1 MSTADPQSIPL
12 AILPSAVPPAMIRS
26 RPAQPGI
33 PATKA
38 DRDGLRDAVRRGM
51 AREAAVPP
59 LGMDEIKRR
68 AREALAEAGLGD
80 DCLDYAAVVVNNESW
95 RDALAAVPFE
105 RRLLLMPKCLRE
117 ENRCPAPFDEFGLL
131 CKQCGLCSI
140 QDFQAEAERLGYAVL
155 VAEGSALVMAMVQT
169 GTIHAIV
176 GVSCMPVLE
185 KTFPHVQAA
194 AIPAVAVPLLQ
205 DDCIDTAVD
214 VDWVWDYIHLE
225 AADRSRRVDLG
236 GLHDRVKTWFERPAL
251 DALMGPPAGHAEEI
265 ARSWLAVGGRRW
277 RPFLAAAVYEA
288 LTGTINATGA
298 DPTPADDPE
307 ADRRIRAIAVAVECF
322 HKASLVHDDIEDGD
336 VERYGE
342 PTLCGAHGVPIA
354 LNVGD
359 LLIGEGYR
367 LLAEAPLDA
376 AQVRAA
382 VREAAGA
389 QRLLCQGQGAELA
402 WSRAPHTLASRQVL
416 EIFRLKTS
424 PAFDV
429 ALQLAAIGAGRAA
442 EVADSLRA
450 YSEAVGI
457 AYQIKDDL
465 DDIVD
470 DAGLAS
476 LAGIG
481 RTVADG
487 GAESRPSVVLAIAAE
502 RARGADR
509 EILQTIAAGRPHPAA
524 TPERLR
530 EAIRAAKAD
539 EKAALL
545 LEGYKEQAVRALEG
559 LTDAT
564 LKGLLRR
571 VLAKMFNELSFAGY
585 CREQEAKVA
594 GTALAGTALAGTDRA
609 DGVRA
614 GGAAVA
620 AETSAASA

>member
-1 MSTADPQSIPL
+1 MSTVDPATIAL
-12 AILPSAVPPAMIRS
+12 AILPPPVPPAVIRS
-26 RPAQPGI
+26 RPPQAGI
-33 PATKA
+33 PPTKA
-38 DRDGLRDAVRRGM
+38 DRDALRDAIRRGM
-51 AREAAVPP
+51 SRDRAVPP
-59 LGMDEIKRR
+59 LGLEELRRR
-68 AREALAEAGLGD
+68 AFAALAEAGLAETY
-80 DCLDYAAVVVNNESW
+80 LDYAVVTVNNESW

-105 RRLLLMPKCLRE
+105 RRLLLMPKCLRV

-169 GTIHAIV
+169 GTIEAIV

-205 DDCIDTAVD
+205 DDCIDTTVD

-225 AADRSRRVDLG
+225 AADRSRRLDLG
-236 GLHDRVKTWFERPAL
+236 GLHDTVKTWFERPAL
-251 DALMGPPAGHAEEI
+251 DRLMGPPVGHAEQIGRE
-265 ARSWLAVGGRRW
+265 WLAVGGRRW
-277 RPFLAAAVYEA
+277 RPFLAAAVFEA
-288 LTGTINATGA
+288 LRADAGAPAEQPPGTNR
-298 DPTPADDPE
+298 DDTTIE
-307 ADRRIRAIAVAVECF
+307 AIQRIAVAVECF

-336 VERYGE
+336 LERYGE

-367 LLAEAPLDA
+367 LLAESGLDA
-376 AQVRAA
+376 DRIRAA
-382 VREAAGA
+382 VREAAGS

-402 WSRAPHTLASRQVL
+402 WSRNPSQLASRQVL

-429 ALQLAAIGAGRAA
+429 ALQLAAIVAGRAD
-442 EVADSLRA
+442 EVSDALRA

-465 DDIVD
+465 EDMLD
-470 DAGLAS
+470 DAGLVS
-476 LAGIG
+476 N
-481 RTVADG
+481 V
-487 GAESRPSVVLAIAAE
+487 ESRPSVVLAIAAE
-502 RARGADR
+502 RARGDDR
-509 EILQTIAAGRPHPAA
+509 EMLTAITSGKPHPAA
-524 TPERLR
+524 TPDRLR

-539 EKAALL
+539 ERASLL
-545 LEGYKEQAVRALEG
+545 LESYKEQAVRALEG
-559 LTDAT
+559 LSDAT

-571 VLAKMFNELSFAGY
+571 VLAKMFNELTFEGY
-585 CREQEAKVA
+585 CREQEAKVSRENHA
-594 GTALAGTALAGTDRA
+594 EPQAATEQTAATA
-609 DGVRA
+609 
-614 GGAAVA
+614 
-620 AETSAASA
+620 

>member
-1 MSTADPQSIPL
+1 MSTADPSSIAL
-12 AILPSAVPPAMIRS
+12 AILPPPVPPAVIRS
-26 RPAQPGI
+26 RPPQAGI
-33 PATKA
+33 PPTKA

-51 AREAAVPP
+51 SRDLAVPP
-59 LGMDEIKRR
+59 LGMDELRRR
-68 AREALAEAGLGD
+68 ATAALAEAGLPETY
-80 DCLDYAAVVVNNESW
+80 LDYAVVTVNNESW

-105 RRLLLMPKCLRE
+105 RRLLLMPKCLRV

-169 GTIHAIV
+169 GTIEAIV
-176 GVSCMPVLE
+176 GVSCMSVLE
-185 KTFPHVQAA
+185 KTFSHVQAA

-205 DDCIDTAVD
+205 DDCIDTTVD

-225 AADRSRRVDLG
+225 AADRSRRLDLG
-236 GLHDRVKTWFERPAL
+236 GLHDTVKTWFERPAL
-251 DALMGPPAGHAEEI
+251 DRLMGPPVGHAEEI
-265 ARSWLAVGGRRW
+265 GRDWLAVGGRRW
-277 RPFLAAAVYEA
+277 RPFLAAAVFEA
-288 LTGTINATGA
+288 LRPGA
-298 DPTPADDPE
+298 SDENTARDPHSLDAIQ
-307 ADRRIRAIAVAVECF
+307 RIAVAVECF

-336 VERYGE
+336 LERYGE

-367 LLAEAPLDA
+367 LLAESGLDA
-376 AQVRAA
+376 DRIRAA

-402 WSRAPHTLASRQVL
+402 WSRKPSQLASRQVL

-429 ALQLAAIGAGRAA
+429 ALQLAAIGAGRAD
-442 EVADSLRA
+442 EVSDALRA

-465 DDIVD
+465 EDMLD
-470 DAGLAS
+470 DAGLVS
-476 LAGIG
+476 N
-481 RTVADG
+481 V
-487 GAESRPSVVLAIAAE
+487 ESRPSVVLAIAAE
-502 RARGADR
+502 RSRGDDR
-509 EILQTIAAGRPHPAA
+509 EMLAAITSGKPHAAA
-524 TPERLR
+524 TPDRLR
-530 EAIRAAKAD
+530 EAIRTAKAD

-545 LEGYKEQAVRALEG
+545 LESYKEQAVRALEG
-559 LTDAT
+559 LSDPT

-571 VLAKMFNELSFAGY
+571 VLAKMFNELTFEGY

-594 GTALAGTALAGTDRA
+594 REN
-609 DGVRA
+609 
-614 GGAAVA
+614 A
-620 AETSAASA
+620 AEPQSAAASPAATA